1 MAILYQFFK
10 FDQALL
16 SDENIVVPEQIGH
29 METLRRLHSDVLEV
43 SRGEL
48 EIAISRFSTS
58 QETELV
64 LFER

>member
-16 SDENIVVPEQIGH
+16 RDENIVISEQIGNV
-29 METLRRLHSDVLEV
+29 EILRRLHSDILEV

-64 LFER
+64 LFEG

>member
-16 SDENIVVPEQIGH
+16 SDENIVVSEQIGH